1 MRKIHLIKYVLLF
14 SLIVSAK
21 GLAQYGSIGSVDAGS
36 MGLAKTYTAVTKGIY
51 SIGLNPANLI
61 LEDTL
66 KFQIVTVLPLPT
78 LSAIG
83 GSNVLSMD
91 DVNYFFGGI
100 NGESRYLNENDKQRL
115 NSIFDNG
122 GFLFTSASAQIL
134 SIGFIPDKKIG
145 AFGFSIT
152 DFSGGKIGV
161 PSALVNLVLN
171 GNPVNKAF
179 DLSETQAHFWWIRN
193 YSISFARKFD
203 DLNIGIFKNLAAG
216 ISFKLVHGY
225 AYGSTEKVD
234 VDFFTS
240 SAHELS
246 SNTDFSAVTS
256 FSDNFG
262 IEYAFDTLSHNSHF
276 ELFPAPAGTGFGM
289 DLGLSFKLLDKTLIS
304 VAITDIGSITWR
316 RNTARF
322 TNKESLF
329 LDDLT
334 DRGKI
339 DSLVDKFKADSE
351 PAGEFSTGLA
361 TAFRFGVALFL
372 SEFDDDNFPGHL
384 LLAADYN
391 QGFNNLPG
399 NSTSP
404 RYSFGVEWGIVDFL
418 PYVRTG
424 VEYSEVGGFNWAF
437 GIGFVTSLLE
447 IYIATNSVQ
456 TTLFPQS
463 YSNLSMSLSS
473 RWKFY

>member
-193 YSISFARKFD
+193 YSIRSEE
-203 DLNIGIFKNLAAG
+203 
-216 ISFKLVHGY
+216 H
-225 AYGSTEKVD
+225 
-234 VDFFTS
+234 TS
-240 SAHELS
+240 ELQ
-246 SNTDFSAVTS
+246 
-256 FSDNFG
+256 
-262 IEYAFDTLSHNSHF
+262 SH
-276 ELFPAPAGTGFGM
+276 
-289 DLGLSFKLLDKTLIS
+289 
-304 VAITDIGSITWR
+304 
-316 RNTARF
+316 
-322 TNKESLF
+322 
-329 LDDLT
+329 
-334 DRGKI
+334 
-339 DSLVDKFKADSE
+339 
-351 PAGEFSTGLA
+351 
-361 TAFRFGVALFL
+361 
-372 SEFDDDNFPGHL
+372 
-384 LLAADYN
+384 
-391 QGFNNLPG
+391 
-399 NSTSP
+399 
-404 RYSFGVEWGIVDFL
+404 
-418 PYVRTG
+418 
-424 VEYSEVGGFNWAF
+424 
-437 GIGFVTSLLE
+437 
-447 IYIATNSVQ
+447 
-456 TTLFPQS
+456 
-463 YSNLSMSLSS
+463 
-473 RWKFY
+473 